1 VLIEEAARYADI
13 FTSTRC
19 AQWLTRLQQGVEDT
33 SMAMR
38 VSHLPPNEADIEHAL
53 FVIDDGLICAT
64 VG

>member
-1 VLIEEAARYADI
+1 MRTYSLLRDVHI
-13 FTSTRC
+13 
-19 AQWLTRLQQGVEDT
+19 WLTRLQQGVEDT